1 MNSNLSK
8 RERNRQRWLEHIQ
21 AWNQSGLAQKVF
33 CAQHHLGLASFQRWR
48 RIFMLEEQSTKS
60 TQVTFLPVNVLEPSV
75 SCLTLLFNDNLRVE
89 IPAGFDSA
97 TLRQVVQA
105 LQVS

>member
-1 MNSNLSK
+1 MNTSLSK

-21 AWNQSGLAQKVF
+21 AWNQSGLTQKAF

-48 RIFMLEEQSTKS
+48 RVFMTEAQSTKAS
-60 TQVTFLPVNVLEPSV
+60 QMTFIPVNVIEPSV

-89 IPAGFDSA
+89 IPVGFDSA

-105 LQVS
+105 LQIA